1 MEEPLD
7 LDWNP
12 LPSNLKNAFLGE
24 NQTPP
29 VITATNLTKEQVQKC
44 MMGICSEMG
53 EKLEKIFMD
62 EFSIFGST
70 FSESLHYLD
79 FILKRVKETSKT
91 VRISC

>member
-1 MEEPLD
+1 
-7 LDWNP
+7 
-12 LPSNLKNAFLGE
+12 
-24 NQTPP
+24 
-29 VITATNLTKEQVQKC
+29 

-91 VRISC
+91 VTQRKIPPRNTKTASP